1 MARMEKRDEFLAS
14 EVRELVLEVGYAEC
28 TVVEEVTDKIIVEAA
43 IDAENA
49 DRYYCTLT
57 NGVLDIDAGDAN
69 KKINLI
75 DKNRS
80 ALEKQEIRITVPC
93 GMKLEALELCVGAG
107 TARLKNVSSSY
118 GRAEIEVGAGK
129 LETVALAVENNIDI
143 EVGAGNANI
152 QNLSAATA
160 CIECGVGKLSVKGA
174 VEGDI
179 SIECGVGNIE
189 MYLDAVESDYNYDID
204 CGIGSVYING
214 SKRGGFLASSADM
227 AHAGAKGTIELECGI
242 GKIELI
248 TQKRLTAE

>member
-28 TVVEEVTDKIIVEAA
+28 VVVEEVTDKIIVEAA

-93 GMKLEALELCVGAG
+93 GMKLEVLELCVGAG
-107 TARLKNVSSSY
+107 TARLKNASSSSF
-118 GRAEIEVGAGK
+118 GLPRILPSMAT
-129 LETVALAVENNIDI
+129 TV
-143 EVGAGNANI
+143 
-152 QNLSAATA
+152 SA
-160 CIECGVGKLSVKGA
+160 
-174 VEGDI
+174 
-179 SIECGVGNIE
+179 
-189 MYLDAVESDYNYDID
+189 
-204 CGIGSVYING
+204 
-214 SKRGGFLASSADM
+214 
-227 AHAGAKGTIELECGI
+227 
-242 GKIELI
+242 LI
-248 TQKRLTAE
+248 TISFSFLKGIALIQLKYSTTSAGERLSS

>member
-1 MARMEKRDEFLAS
+1 MTKTERRDEFLAS
-14 EVRELVLEVGYAEC
+14 EVKEFVLEVGYAEC
-28 TVVEEVTDKIIVEAA
+28 VVAEEATDKIVVEAV

-49 DRYYCTLT
+49 DKYYCTLID
-57 NGVLDIDAGDAN
+57 GVLKIDASNAN
-69 KKINLI
+69 KRINLS

-80 ALEKQEIRITVPC
+80 TLEKQEITITVPC
-93 GMKLEALELCVGAG
+93 GMQLDVLELCVGAG
-107 TARLKNVSSSY
+107 TAKLKNTSSSY

-129 LETVALAVENNIDI
+129 LDVTVLTVENNIDA
-143 EVGAGNANI
+143 EVGAGSANI
-152 QNLSAATA
+152 QNLKATTA
-160 CIECGVGKLSVKGA
+160 SIECGVGKMSVKGA

-189 MYLDAVESDYNYDID
+189 MYLDAAESDYNYDID

-227 AHAGAKGTIELECGI
+227 AYAGAKGTIKLECGI

-248 TQKRLTAE
+248 TQKRLG